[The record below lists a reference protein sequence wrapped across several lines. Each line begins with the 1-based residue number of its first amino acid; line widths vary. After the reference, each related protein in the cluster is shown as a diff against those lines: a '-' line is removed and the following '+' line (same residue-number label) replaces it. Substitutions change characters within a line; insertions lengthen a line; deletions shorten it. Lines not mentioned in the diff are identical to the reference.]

1 MVLKDRGA
9 LFRLARQKVPI
20 LAMSEVTQAFQHG
33 LHLLQV
39 GQEETQDNR
48 VVLSTIHRAK
58 GLEWDAVF
66 VVRCMAGHL
75 PMPFWSNDPTWPLP
89 HPPVDSPFLPA
100 QQSVSICWPGLVSA
114 MVRSSWADKPAHRWG
129 AAFTIA
135 VGIRNAD
142 LMGLEHVGRMP
153 CPTWKRRPAPE

>member
-1 MVLKDRGA
+1 MQRSLQD
-9 LFRLARQKVPI
+9 
-20 LAMSEVTQAFQHG
+20 FQHG
-33 LHLLQV
+33 YLLLQV

-75 PMPFWSNDPTWPLP
+75 PMPFWSNDPIWPLP

-100 QQSVSICWPGLVSA
+100 QQSVSTCWPGLVSA
-114 MVRSSWADKPAHRWG
+114 MAAPFSWADKPAHRWRS
-129 AAFTIA
+129 ACTTA
-135 VGIRNAD
+135 VGSGVQSSWVLSMLGVCLA
-142 LMGLEHVGRMP
+142 LS
-153 CPTWKRRPAPE
+153 